1 MCDEVRTII
10 IDNGSGIVKGGFGG
24 DTIPS
29 IRMQCFVGP
38 SIFNTRSVFSIDEQ
52 PTVGSESPITD
63 GVINREDMTLIWDH
77 IFSSLPHERDR
88 PIQSSEHPILM
99 TEPIRNP
106 PKNKENLVEYLFEHY
121 SVPSFLIA
129 NDCVL
134 GLFGSGRITGFTLD
148 CGENLTQFAP
158 VYEGHTITYATIR
171 QSYGG
176 KQLTEAFTT
185 LLQREHRSAY
195 EHTLDQLN
203 YSELKKKHC
212 YVCQNFETEM
222 KKQMLELQNQDQSE
236 YTIPDIIGKS
246 PVRFKTGEILFN
258 PSLDLKAD
266 VSNQLKIFPLDQ
278 ACYFSIQNIDYE
290 LRKSM
295 YSNIVL
301 SGGTTMLPG
310 LNDRLKLILKSYAP
324 PTDEVNVIASPQ
336 RENGAWVGGSVFS
349 TLDSFQQMLISRV
362 EYNEV
367 GKSIIHR
374 KSL

>member
-1 MCDEVRTII
+1 MCDEVRTVI

-24 DTIPS
+24 DLSPLIKEP
-29 IRMQCFVGP
+29 CCVGQGKD
-38 SIFNTRSVFSIDEQ
+38 NLRSFSTGE
-52 PTVGSESPITD
+52 TESPISD
-63 GVINREDMTLIWDH
+63 GVINIDDMKTIWDR
-77 IFSSLPHERDR
+77 IFANLDHDHPVR
-88 PIQSSEHPILM
+88 PSEHPILM

-106 PKNKENLVEYLFEHY
+106 PKNKENLVELLFETY
-121 SVPSFLIA
+121 STPKFLIA

-134 GLFGSGRITGFTLD
+134 GVFGSGRITGFALD

-171 QSYGG
+171 QAYGG
-176 KQLTEAFTT
+176 KQLTEAFRT
-185 LLQREHRSAY
+185 LLQRDHSYAY
-195 EHTLDQLN
+195 EHTFEQLN
-203 YSELKKKHC
+203 YSELKEKHC
-212 YVCQNFETEM
+212 FVCQNFEIAMNSARQQLEM
-222 KKQMLELQNQDQSE
+222 QHKDQNEL
-236 YTIPDIIGKS
+236 TIPDIIGIS

-258 PSLDLKAD
+258 PSFDLK
-266 VSNQLKIFPLDQ
+266 QLKIFPLDQ

-324 PTDEVNVIASPQ
+324 PTNEVNVIASPQ
-336 RENGAWVGGSVFS
+336 RLNGAWVGGSLLS
-349 TLDSFQQMLISRV
+349 SMASFQQMLISKG